1 MSPLFPTEF
10 CVALAPGRI
19 EITRRAYG
27 LKRRIESWRR
37 ADLAPAGGETS
48 GWRFAIDA
56 LAELLAGESSIRG
69 RVQVVLSS
77 HWVRFQVVPW
87 NAGITTPAEFAEYA
101 RACFAQV
108 HGEVTDGWET
118 RVDPAAAGQGRM
130 ACAIDRELLANLAE
144 LIEGRGRRLIGVQP
158 YLMHA
163 FNPIASL
170 VGRKRFLFV
179 LVEPG
184 RATLAA
190 ADRGAWC
197 SVSNSPLA
205 EGDDA
210 LAALIGRE
218 LQLIGDG
225 APTEVLVHAPR
236 VASESLARVEAA
248 GWQLIPAGG
257 GADYAMAWG
266 TRPR

>member
-10 CVALAPGRI
+10 CIALAPGRI

-37 ADLAPAGGETS
+37 ADLAPSGGESS
-48 GWRFAIDA
+48 GWRFAVDA
-56 LAELLAGESSIRG
+56 LAELLAGESSVRG

-77 HWVRFQVVPW
+77 HWVRFLVVPW
-87 NAGITTPAEFAEYA
+87 NAGISTPVEFEHYA
-101 RACFAQV
+101 RACFEQV
-108 HGEVTDGWET
+108 HGEVVANWEL
-118 RVDPAAAGQGRM
+118 RVDPAPAGQGRM
-130 ACAIDRELLANLAE
+130 ACAVDRDLLGGLTE
-144 LIEGRGRRLIGVQP
+144 LIEHSGSRLVGVQP

-170 VGRKRFLFV
+170 VGRRRFLFV

-190 ADRGAWC
+190 ADQGAWC
-197 SVSNSPLA
+197 SVSNTPMTEAAGTLP
-205 EGDDA
+205 
-210 LAALIGRE
+210 ALIERE
-218 LQLIGDG
+218 LQLVGDE

-236 VASESLARVEAA
+236 IAAEGLARVEAA
-248 GWQLIPAGG
+248 GWQLVPAGG
-257 GADYAMAWG
+257 GPDYAMAWG
-266 TRPR
+266 TRGR